1 MHFGLRRFL
10 KLACVTALIFVLGAC
25 TTQKRRGDL
34 SMMGKLW
41 HNTTAHY
48 NGYFNADELMTYS
61 FLTLDEQHQDNYNQL
76 LPMYEYIATD
86 NHQAVASD
94 LDEAIKKVSVVVNL
108 HRESNWTDDC
118 YLLVGKAQFLKK
130 DYESAEETLRYMME
144 EFSPAKMA
152 KLEKKLEKASGKGKK
167 GKSATDSKKVG
178 KDKDGEKEVLSG
190 RAAEKA
196 RKKYNKELKKKRKQ
210 DKKRSSRKKG
220 KKKKSTPTRA
230 KKEEEATEPVTAETE
245 QPAEETNTT
254 PEAETEPAAPTTIRL
269 SDSSEPM
276 VDPDPPNYFMKHRP
290 AYQEGVLWLAK
301 TLIERDNYDN
311 AQRLLNQLERDPN
324 TFNDIRDQL
333 AGVQAYYF
341 IKRKD
346 YPQAITYLDQAI
358 ESSLDRNVRARFAY
372 IKAQLHQRMGQGE
385 AAYNTFDQVLKLSNV
400 YEMEFSARLNMAQN
414 QWRSGQ
420 GSGEEAR
427 RNLEKMLKDPKNA
440 EYADQIYYALGE
452 IALESG
458 NRAEAISYFQKSLN
472 SGSRNSNQRAE
483 AYYRLG
489 RLFFEEETYIDA
501 KYYFD
506 STLQVMPATDDR
518 YQEVKKFVNNLT
530 DIAANLET
538 IMLQDSMLRISQMSE
553 ADRLALA
560 SEIKKKQDEEKLKA
574 QLAAQQATASNS
586 KGRLGARTATVAN
599 RGALKKES
607 SFFAYNDRAL
617 KSGKRAFERKWG
629 DRPLEDDWRRSNRSS
644 SFGTDEEV
652 VLEENTVPTIDPN
665 NVSEYLGDY
674 PKTEA
679 EVEKAHSQIR
689 EAMYKLGSLYR
700 ERLDNHPQ
708 TIEVLERLNERYPGS
723 NYELDSWYVLYLSY
737 KDMNNQ
743 AKADEYF
750 KKIIEKFPNSNYAKL
765 LRDPNY
771 ASEFLDEERKLN
783 MAYDQV
789 YRRFTNG
796 QYQDA
801 YDQSQ
806 EALKKLVGQHPLK
819 PKYSLLMAMCAG
831 KLQGKDAYVKDLQ
844 RVVAMYPDSDEQKRA
859 REILRALGVAGARL
873 PGEAEE
879 ESSAFVY
886 NESELHY
893 IMIVF
898 PEGQESVNQLRNEIS
913 DYNEKYHKLDKI
925 RPASIYVGTD
935 NKTPVIVLRR
945 WKDKNDAMRY
955 FEGVQKNKGEF
966 IKDGSVKYEV
976 LPISQNNYR
985 QIIRARSVDGY
996 KSFFDSNY

>member
-1 MHFGLRRFL
+1 MHFGLKRFL
-10 KLACVTALIFVLGAC
+10 KIACVTALVFILGAC
-25 TTQKRRGDL
+25 TTQKRRGEL

-48 NGYFNADELMTYS
+48 NGYFNADELMTAS
-61 FLTLDEQHQDNYNQL
+61 FQTLDDQYQDNYNQL

-86 NHQAVASD
+86 NQQAVASD
-94 LDEAIKKVSVVVNL
+94 MDEAIKKVSVVVNL

-118 YLLVGKAQFLKK
+118 YLLVGKAQFVKK
-130 DYESAEETLRYMME
+130 DYESAEETLRYMTE

-152 KLEKKLEKASGKGKK
+152 KLEKKLDKAKSKGKK
-167 GKSATDSKKVG
+167 GKNSGKTVS
-178 KDKDGEKEVLSG
+178 KDKNEEKEVLSG

-196 RKKYNKELKKKRKQ
+196 RKKYNRELKKKRKR
-210 DKKRSSRKKG
+210 DKKNSKKKRN
-220 KKKKSTPTRA
+220 KKKKSTPNRTA
-230 KKEEEATEPVTAETE
+230 KKDETE
-245 QPAEETNTT
+245 TPANAEVEAPAEAPEAA
-254 PEAETEPAAPTTIRL
+254 PEAETETAPTTIRL
-269 SDSSEPM
+269 SDNAAAT

-311 AQRLLNQLERDPN
+311 ALRLLNQLERDPN

-333 AGVQAYYF
+333 YGVQAYYF

-346 YPQAITYLDQAI
+346 YPQAITYLDEAI
-358 ESSLDRNVRARFAY
+358 ESGLDRNLRARFAY

-385 AAYNTFDQVLKLSNV
+385 AAYNTFAQVLKLSNV

-420 GSGEEAR
+420 GTGEEAK

-458 NRAEAISYFQKSLN
+458 NRAEAIAYFQQSLN

-501 KYYFD
+501 KAYFD
-506 STLQVMPATDDR
+506 STLQVMQATDDR
-518 YQEVKKFVNNLT
+518 YQEVKKYVNNLT
-530 DIAANLET
+530 DIATNLET
-538 IMLQDSMLRISQMSE
+538 IILQDSLLRISNMSE
-553 ADRLALA
+553 DERLALA
-560 SEIKKKQDEEKLKA
+560 SQIKKEQDEAKLQA
-574 QLAAQQATASNS
+574 RLAAQNAAAAGNKNRLGTRTTTASS
-586 KGRLGARTATVAN
+586 

-629 DRPLEDDWRRSNRSS
+629 NRKLEDDWRRSNRSS
-644 SFGTDEEV
+644 SFGPEEEV
-652 VLEENTVPTIDPN
+652 VVEETAVPTIDPN
-665 NVSEYLGDY
+665 NVSEYLGNY

-679 EVEKAHSQIR
+679 EVEKANSQIR

-700 ERLDNHPQ
+700 ERLENHLKAVE
-708 TIEVLERLNERYPGS
+708 ILEELNNRYPGS

-737 KDMNNQ
+737 KDLNNQ

-771 ASEFLDEERKLN
+771 ASEYLDEERRLN
-783 MAYDQV
+783 LAYDQV
-789 YRRFTNG
+789 YGRFSSG
-796 QYQDA
+796 QYQQA

-819 PKYSLLMAMCAG
+819 PKYALLMAMCSG

-844 RVVAMYPDSDEQKRA
+844 RVVATYPDSDEQKRA
-859 REILRALGVAGARL
+859 KEILRALGVAGARL
-873 PGEAEE
+873 PGDADEA
-879 ESSAFVY
+879 SSAFTY
-886 NESELHY
+886 NENELHY
-893 IMIVF
+893 VMIVF
-898 PEGQESVNQLRNEIS
+898 PEGQEGINQLRNQIS

-925 RPASIYVGTD
+925 RPASIYVGKE

-945 WKDKNDAMRY
+945 WKDRNAAMRY
-955 FEGVQKNKGEF
+955 YDGIQKNKSEF
-966 IKDGSVKYEV
+966 IKDGGAQFEV
-976 LPISQNNYR
+976 MPISQNNYR

-996 KSFFDSNY
+996 KEFFDSNY

>member
-1 MHFGLRRFL
+1 
-10 KLACVTALIFVLGAC
+10 
-25 TTQKRRGDL
+25 
-34 SMMGKLW
+34 MMGKLW

-48 NGYFNADELMTYS
+48 NGYFNADELMTLS
-61 FLTLDEQHQDNYNQL
+61 FLTLEQQHQDNYNQM

-86 NHQAVASD
+86 NQQAVASD

-130 DYESAEETLRYMME
+130 DYESAEETLRYMTE

-152 KLEKKLEKASGKGKK
+152 KLEKKLEKSKK
-167 GKSATDSKKVG
+167 GKSGKSSSGKKVSG
-178 KDKDGEKEVLSG
+178 KDKEDNKEVLSG

-196 RKKYNKELKKKRKQ
+196 RKKYNRELKKKRKQ
-210 DKKRSSRKKG
+210 DKKRSNKKGG
-220 KKKKSTPTRA
+220 KKKSAPKRTPKA
-230 KKEEEATEPVTAETE
+230 EDEKPVTAEAET
-245 QPAEETNTT
+245 PAPEPEST
-254 PEAETEPAAPTTIRL
+254 PAAETEPAAPTTIRL
-269 SDSSEPM
+269 SDSSTPI

-311 AQRLLNQLERDPN
+311 ALRLLNQLERDPN
-324 TFNDIRDQL
+324 TFNDVRDEL

-346 YPQAITYLDQAI
+346 YPQAITYLEQAI
-358 ESSLDRNVRARFAY
+358 DSGLDRNIRARFAY

-385 AAYNTFDQVLKLSNV
+385 AAYNTFDQVLKLSNI
-400 YEMEFSARLNMAQN
+400 YELEFSARLNMAQN

-420 GSGEEAR
+420 GSGEDAR

-458 NRAEAISYFQKSLN
+458 NRAEAIAYFQKSLN

-489 RLFFEEETYIDA
+489 RLFYQEETYIDA
-501 KYYFD
+501 KAYFD

-518 YQEVKKFVNNLT
+518 YQEVKKYANNLT
-530 DIAANLET
+530 DIATNLQT
-538 IMLQDSMLRISQMSE
+538 IILQDSMLRISQMSE
-553 ADRLALA
+553 EDRLAMA
-560 SEIKKKQDEEKLKA
+560 SQIKKEQDEAKLKA
-574 QLAAQQATASNS
+574 RLAAEQATASNA
-586 KGRLGARTATVAN
+586 GRTSTRSTAVSN

-629 DRPLEDDWRRSNRSS
+629 NRPLEDDWRRSNRTS
-644 SFGTDEEV
+644 SFGTDQDVAIEET
-652 VLEENTVPTIDPN
+652 TVPTIDPN
-665 NVSEYLGDY
+665 NVSEYLGDF

-689 EAMYKLGSLYR
+689 EAMYKLGTLYR
-700 ERLDNHPQ
+700 ERLENH
-708 TIEVLERLNERYPGS
+708 TRTVDILERLNERYPGS

-737 KDMNNQ
+737 KDLNNQ

-765 LRDPNY
+765 LKDPNY
-771 ASEFLDEERKLN
+771 ASQYLNEERKLN
-783 MAYDQV
+783 LAYDQV
-789 YRRFTNG
+789 YNKFSSG
-796 QYQDA
+796 QYQEA
-801 YDQSQ
+801 YDLSQ

-819 PKYSLLMAMCAG
+819 PKYALLMAMCSG

-844 RVVAMYPDSDEQKRA
+844 RVVATYPDSDEQKRA
-859 REILRALGVAGARL
+859 KEILRALGVAGARL
-873 PGEAEE
+873 PGDAEE
-879 ESSAFVY
+879 ASSAFTY
-886 NESELHY
+886 NENELHY

-898 PEGQESVNQLRNEIS
+898 PEGQENVNQLRNEIS

-925 RPASIYVGTD
+925 RPASIYVGKE

-945 WKDKNDAMRY
+945 WKDKNAVMRY
-955 FEGVQKNKGEF
+955 YEGVQKNKSEF
-966 IKDGSVKYEV
+966 ITDGTIRFE
-976 LPISQNNYR
+976 LMPISQNNYR

-996 KSFFDSNY
+996 KQFFDSNY